1 MMMTAEAKEGLRA
14 LVLGGIILCGGAIP
28 LAIGWG
34 LLIWAQGKRKSRRG
48 KCRRTCRQKRR
59 ISTGG
64 A

>member
-14 LVLGGIILCGGAIP
+14 LILGGIILCGGAIP

-34 LLIWAQGKRKSRRG
+34 LLIWVQGKRKPL
-48 KCRRTCRQKRR
+48 RRTCRQKRR
-59 ISTGG
+59 ISTGR